1 MRIAN
6 RSEFI
11 AVVGAAIVNSRK
23 TEMKP
28 LRMITISP
36 KLELFSKLC
45 IRHNVSDIKIRN
57 GSKVIDDVFEH
68 WLTRYVER
76 RFRSRQ
82 SKRIKT
88 GRIASG
94 QNNQLHKVFLMS
106 DEL

>member
-6 RSEFI
+6 RSEFV
-11 AVVGAAIVNSRK
+11 AVVGAAIVDSRK

-28 LRMITISP
+28 LWMITISP
-36 KLELFSKLC
+36 EPKLFSKLC

-57 GSKVIDDVFEH
+57 RSKVIDDVFEH
-68 WLTRYVER
+68 WLTRYVEE

-88 GRIASG
+88 GCVAGG
-94 QNNQLHKVFLMS
+94 QNDQLHKVSFA
-106 DEL
+106 